1 MDSQSLQLAALLV
14 VPAYLLGA
22 IPFGLIFSKI
32 KGIDIRQHGSGNI
45 GATNVVRV
53 MGKKWGYPCFAL
65 DVLKGLLPTL
75 FAGRII
81 DVKMAVESA
90 EKASEMLS
98 GTGTTKGQI
107 IWLCVATAC
116 IIGHMFPI
124 YLKFKGGKGV
134 ATSLGVILGI
144 WPYFTLTGLIV
155 FLMWIAIWAW
165 TRTVSI
171 ASIVAAAAFPLYL
184 AILTWRMPTW
194 HFYDMKP
201 LFVFSTLLA
210 ILVIV
215 KHKSNIVR
223 ILAGTEK

>member
-1 MDSQSLQLAALLV
+1 MDNQTFQLAALLII
-14 VPAYLLGA
+14 PAYLLGA
-22 IPFGLIFSKI
+22 IPFGLIFSKV

-45 GATNVVRV
+45 GATNVTRV

-75 FAGRII
+75 FAGKII
-81 DVKMAVESA
+81 AVKMAVESA
-90 EKASEMLS
+90 EAAGEMIA
-98 GTGTTKGQI
+98 GTATNSGQI

-116 IIGHMFPI
+116 IMGHMFPV

-144 WPYFTLTGLIV
+144 WPYFTLTGVIV
-155 FLMWIAIWAW
+155 FLMWTAIWSW

-171 ASIVAAAAFPLYL
+171 ASIVAAAAFPIYL
-184 AILTWRMPTW
+184 AILTWRMPGW
-194 HFYDMKP
+194 EFGGMKP

-215 KHKSNIVR
+215 KHKSNIAR
-223 ILAGTEK
+223 LLAGTEK

>member
-1 MDSQSLQLAALLV
+1 MENTAVLYASLI

-45 GATNVVRV
+45 GATNVSRV

-75 FAGRII
+75 IAGKII
-81 DVKMAVESA
+81 STQLAATNGDTITY
-90 EKASEMLS
+90 
-98 GTGTTKGQI
+98 GTATSSGQI
-107 IWLCVATAC
+107 LWLCVATAC
-116 IIGHMFPI
+116 IMGHMFPI

-144 WPYFTLTGLIV
+144 WPYFTFTGIIV
-155 FLMWIAIWAW
+155 FLMWAAIWAW

-171 ASIVAAAAFPLYL
+171 ASIAAAAAFPIYL
-184 AILTWRMPTW
+184 AILTWRIPAWNFSSLT
-194 HFYDMKP
+194 P
-201 LFVFSTLLA
+201 LFVFSTALA
-210 ILVIV
+210 VLVIV
-215 KHKSNIVR
+215 RHKSNITR
-223 ILAGTEK
+223 LLAGTEK